1 MKSPIRMIL
10 PAGAVAALLVAR
22 SAHATPDFPGV
33 VASFVGTSVLPACTI
48 CHNNPNGGLGTAT
61 TVFGTYMRS
70 RGVIPYDEDSLRNA
84 LAAAAAEKHDSNGD
98 GVTDID
104 ALKQGLD
111 PNGTQGVPPLEYGC
125 LGRIAKRGDGGAMQ
139 AIGAAIAIAFAGLMR
154 RKRRAADR
162 R

>member
-22 SAHATPDFPGV
+22 SAQATPNFPAV
-33 VASFVGTSVLPACTI
+33 VASVVGASVQPPCTI

-61 TVFGTYMRS
+61 TAFGTYMRS
-70 RGVIPYDEDSLRNA
+70 RGVVPYDENSLRNA

-111 PNGTQGVPPLEYGC
+111 PNGASGVAPLEYGC
-125 LGRIAKRGDGGAMQ
+125 VGRIANARDGGGMH

-154 RKRRAADR
+154 RKRRTADR
-162 R
+162 T